1 MIGLVVNGMRILDL
15 AAEGDSRITI
25 EGDVDLDTK
34 PLKLF
39 HRLVDEELFML
50 GLVYQQWQHLCKFL
64 YRFTLVYEGY

>member
-1 MIGLVVNGMRILDL
+1 MYFYCCNVIIVVCLHTVIGLVVNGMRILDL

-39 HRLVDEELFML
+39 HRLVNEELFML
-50 GLVYQQWQHLCKFL
+50 GFSYK
-64 YRFTLVYEGY
+64 

>member
-50 GLVYQQWQHLCKFL
+50 GLSSISTVEAFV
-64 YRFTLVYEGY
+64 LVFV

>member
-50 GLVYQQWQHLCKFL
+50 GLSCISTVAAFVQVF
-64 YRFTLVYEGY
+64 V